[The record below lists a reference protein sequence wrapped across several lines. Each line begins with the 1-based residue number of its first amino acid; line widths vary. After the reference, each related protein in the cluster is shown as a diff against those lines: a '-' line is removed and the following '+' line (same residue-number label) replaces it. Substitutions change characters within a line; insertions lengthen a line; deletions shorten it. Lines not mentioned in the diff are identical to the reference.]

1 MEKLSERIADH
12 HLEEFGDV
20 ELNVLMVKLME
31 EVGEVASEVYRW
43 HRTWDE
49 HHCDNAVNEIG
60 DVLIVLTML
69 RHYLNAD
76 IETVYKSAAERF
88 SQRTWKE

>member
-1 MEKLSERIADH
+1 MKKLSEQIADH

-31 EVGEVASEVYRW
+31 EVGEVASDVYRFE
-43 HRTWDE
+43 RTWDE
-49 HHCDNAVNEIG
+49 HHADNAVNEIG

-69 RHYLNAD
+69 CNYLNAD
-76 IETVYKSAAERF
+76 IETIYKSAAERF
-88 SQRTWKE
+88 LNRTWD